1 MVLHRLLQ
9 NGRASLLAV
18 TCFLQIGQAAGFS
31 EVEEEEEEEEE
42 GEVGELE
49 LVWCVM
55 TSLS

>member
-31 EVEEEEEEEEE
+31 EVEEA